1 MRLLLHTDMLAVL
14 SAQQLRYECEAG
26 LLTVLD
32 VPMRETT
39 RDIGLMT
46 RAGSPPS
53 PAARA
58 LIDAIRV
65 VATEVARTPHVRTA
79 R

>member
-1 MRLLLHTDMLAVL
+1 
-14 SAQQLRYECEAG
+14 
-26 LLTVLD
+26 
-32 VPMRETT
+32 PMRETT

-65 VATEVARTPHVRTA
+65 VATEVARTPHATA
-79 R
+79 AAR